1 MAEAHRLMQ
10 KMIQERDKELE
21 IKDRE
26 IALLNKELKIWKE
39 ENEYLKGDIGTLKQ
53 EKLDLEKKYTDMTQN
68 LKEVPKTE
76 QMKKAELKETK
87 DTVIDKLKEE
97 ILILKKGTATIENT
111 DVMTEKLS
119 KELVQ
124 VQEEKRRIEETQNIR
139 IQKLTEELADIKT
152 QKTDLEQKLETIVR
166 TEGKQIRDESISEDA
181 LSDCAGTSYTKVC
194 GVKEKED
201 SEVLCTKIQEQKA
214 EIDQRKNCFKC
225 GSNQHLIKNCNNGK
239 KILRSYYGYRGI
251 PKCEICKKT
260 GHVTSNC
267 WFKDQTDGKR
277 KCFRCGSASHLV
289 KDCSIPRRIVGSS
302 TIPGRISG
310 SGPGG
315 GFCAEECDGGKM
327 TQEQKMRILVMNAVM
342 ESLQQCGVSFTESHF
357 GEGR

>member
-10 KMIQERDKELE
+10 KVIQERDKELE

-39 ENEYLKGDIGTLKQ
+39 ENEYLKDDIGTQKQ
-53 EKLDLEKKYTDMTQN
+53 EKLDLDKKYTEMIQN
-68 LKEVPKTE
+68 LKEVLKTE
-76 QMKKAELKETK
+76 QMEKAELKDTK
-87 DTVIDKLKEE
+87 DTVIEKLKEE
-97 ILILKKGTATIENT
+97 ILILKKGTARIENT
-111 DVMTEKLS
+111 DIVTEKLS

-124 VQEEKRRIEETQNIR
+124 VQEEKRIEETQNTR
-139 IQKLTEELADIKT
+139 IQKLTEELVDIKT
-152 QKTDLEQKLETIVR
+152 HKTDLEQKLDTIVK
-166 TEGKQIRDESISEDA
+166 TEGKQICDEIISEDTI
-181 LSDCAGTSYTKVC
+181 SNSAGTSNAKVC
-194 GVKEKED
+194 GVGEKDD
-201 SEVLCTKIQEQKA
+201 SEASCAKIQEQKA
-214 EIDQRKNCFKC
+214 EINQRKNCFKC
-225 GSNQHLIKNCNNGK
+225 GSSQHLIRNCNNGK
-239 KILRSYYGYRGI
+239 IMRSYYNYRGI

-260 GHVTSNC
+260 GHVKSNC
-267 WFKDQTDGKR
+267 WFKDHTNGKR

-302 TIPGRISG
+302 TIPRRISG

-315 GFCAEECDGGKM
+315 GFCAEECDGDKM

-342 ESLQQCGVSFTESHF
+342 ESLQHCGVSFTESHF